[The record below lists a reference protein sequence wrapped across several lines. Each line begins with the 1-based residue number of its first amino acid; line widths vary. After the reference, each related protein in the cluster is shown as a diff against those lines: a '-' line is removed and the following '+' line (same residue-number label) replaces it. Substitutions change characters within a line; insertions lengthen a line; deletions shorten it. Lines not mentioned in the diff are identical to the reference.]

1 MGKLD
6 VQGLIR
12 TTITIG
18 AIVGGY
24 YYAMGRLDSHV
35 ENRDIHKTTSQLADM
50 FVLRLD
56 SHVENR
62 DIHKTTSQLADMFV
76 LRREWESNHSTLKDD
91 VRYLRNKI
99 DAIYDKVSDGG
110 GRK

>member
-6 VQGLIR
+6 LQGWIR
-12 TTITIG
+12 TAVMIC

-24 YYAMGRLDSHV
+24 YYQQGRLDSHV
-35 ENRDIHKTTSQLADM
+35 NNKDIHASTSELAD
-50 FVLRLD
+50 
-56 SHVENR
+56 
-62 DIHKTTSQLADMFV
+62 KFV

-99 DAIYDKVSDGG
+99 DAIYDKVSDGK
-110 GRK
+110 R

>member
-12 TTITIG
+12 TAITIG
-18 AIVGGY
+18 AIVGGA
-24 YYAMGRLDSHV
+24 YYAMGW
-35 ENRDIHKTTSQLADM
+35 
-50 FVLRLD
+50 LD